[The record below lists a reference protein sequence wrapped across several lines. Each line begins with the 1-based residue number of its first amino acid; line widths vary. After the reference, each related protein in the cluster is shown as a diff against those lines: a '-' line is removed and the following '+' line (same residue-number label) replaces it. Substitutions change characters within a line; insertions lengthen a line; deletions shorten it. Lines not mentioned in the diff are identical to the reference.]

1 MGIRLPC
8 ARSDHLYG
16 EQRSV
21 VSCGVGTPACLNI
34 LQRGTARRRPH
45 SQRDAGAT
53 RGIMRK
59 LSIRDLPISDRRI
72 FMRVDFNVPLDD
84 GRVMDD
90 TRIRETLPSIE
101 YALRHGARLILASH
115 LGRPKGKSNPKM
127 SLKPVAERLRM
138 LLDKEL
144 SRGENVGFCPQCIG
158 PEAEEMALKL
168 EKGQT
173 LLLENLRFH
182 AEEEANDENFSKQL
196 AKLADFYVNDAF
208 GTAHRAHASTVGIT
222 KFVQK
227 SVAGLLMEK
236 ELEYLGRALQNPERP
251 FVAILGGAKVSDKIG
266 VIKNL
271 LSKVDVLIIGGG
283 MAYTFLKAQG
293 EAVGQSL
300 VEEDKVALAKELLQ
314 QAKNLKLK
322 FLLPTDHVV
331 ADRVE
336 ANAVTRV
343 VNPGEPIPANM
354 MALDIGPQTIETFS
368 EEVSR
373 ARTIVWN
380 GPMGVFELPPFAK
393 GTFKIAHAV
402 AENAGATSIVGG
414 GDSVSAVKAAG
425 VADKITHIS
434 TGGGASLEFLEGQ
447 KLPGVEALA
456 NK

>member
-1 MGIRLPC
+1 
-8 ARSDHLYG
+8 
-16 EQRSV
+16 
-21 VSCGVGTPACLNI
+21 
-34 LQRGTARRRPH
+34 
-45 SQRDAGAT
+45 
-53 RGIMRK
+53 MRK

-84 GRVMDD
+84 GRVKDD
-90 TRIRETLPSIE
+90 TRVRETLPSIE

-115 LGRPKGKSNPKM
+115 LGRPKGQPNPKM

-138 LLDKEL
+138 MLDRDL
-144 SRGENVGFCPQCIG
+144 ARGENVGFCPECVG

-182 AEEEANDENFSKQL
+182 AEEEANDESFSKQL

-227 SVAGLLMEK
+227 SAAGLLMEK

-293 EAVGQSL
+293 EAVGKSL

-314 QAKNLKLK
+314 QAKAQKLK
-322 FLLPTDHVV
+322 FLLPADHVV
-331 ADRVE
+331 AERVE
-336 ANAVTRV
+336 ANASTKV
-343 VNPGEPIPANM
+343 VNAGEPIPANM
-354 MALDIGPQTIETFS
+354 MALDIGPQTIELFS

-393 GTFKIAHAV
+393 GTFKIAQAV
-402 AENAGATSIVGG
+402 AENAGAISIVGG
-414 GDSVSAVKAAG
+414 GDSVAAVKAAG

-434 TGGGASLEFLEGQ
+434 TGGGASLEFLEGK
-447 KLPGVEALA
+447 KLPGVEALS